1 MGHIAAV
8 LTGDLIGSTQA
19 EQESVDAAMDA
30 IRSVAVNEAGL
41 GGADIRFERFRGDG
55 WQIYSSDTTRVFRL
69 TVRVLASLHSRP
81 SLPKTRISAATGQVT
96 FLSATGLASASGEV
110 FSISGRNLDNIG
122 RSRLV
127 YQDQNGKSLW
137 KLSLFSYL
145 TWQSSR
151 WSPEQA
157 EAIAMAFRFDAPEPG
172 DSAETL
178 RISRQ
183 AFSARL
189 DGAGYAPLWDA
200 EQAFKNDA
208 KD

>member
-1 MGHIAAV
+1 MHIILVSNKMATAK
-8 LTGDLIGSTQA
+8 TI
-19 EQESVDAAMDA
+19 
-30 IRSVAVNEAGL
+30 
-41 GGADIRFERFRGDG
+41 
-55 WQIYSSDTTRVFRL
+55 
-69 TVRVLASLHSRP
+69 TVTP
-81 SLPKTRISAATGQVT
+81 
-96 FLSATGLASASGEV
+96 
-110 FSISGRNLDNIG
+110 
-122 RSRLV
+122 RLV
-127 YQDQNGKSLW
+127 LMAMTAFVVILLGLS
-137 KLSLFSYL
+137 SLFSYL